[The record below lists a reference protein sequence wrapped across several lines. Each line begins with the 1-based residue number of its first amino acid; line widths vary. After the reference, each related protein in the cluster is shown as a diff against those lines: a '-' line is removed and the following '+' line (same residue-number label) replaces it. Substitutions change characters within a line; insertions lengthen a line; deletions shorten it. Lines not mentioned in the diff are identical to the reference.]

1 MNPSNWQS
9 TGQSLAAKGSDA
21 YDECIDLVCRNCDRP
36 FRSAQLE
43 AWGIANGA
51 LQIEAWALFSN
62 LSPDN
67 PLLSLSNSQRLAL
80 FSQGSNWSDPLAEA
94 AREHLETGGTP
105 SRITDSWAAVMVK
118 GIKTTITGL
127 RTDANIR
134 AGHRTMGERLA
145 IVEAERQKAVAEL
158 EKMRALVEALSN
170 ENEALRAGRP
180 LALGVAA

>member
-9 TGQSLAAKGSDA
+9 MGQNLAAKGSEA

-62 LSPDN
+62 LSPDS
-67 PLLSLSNSQRLAL
+67 PLLRLSNSQRLAL
-80 FSQGSNWSDPLAEA
+80 FSQGANWSDQLAEV
-94 AREHLETGGTP
+94 AREHLEAGGTP
-105 SRITDSWAAVMVK
+105 SRITDNWAAVMVK
-118 GIKTTITGL
+118 GMKATITGL

-145 IVEAERQKAVAEL
+145 IIEAERQKALAEV
-158 EKMRALVEALSN
+158 EKLKALVEALAN

-180 LALGVAA
+180 LGLQVAA